1 MNWLDLLASVEHGLD
16 RNEPMYAR
24 ITAGIRKAI
33 LSGQLAD
40 NSRLPTNRELAALLK
55 IDRST
60 VSRAYLELSQSGFI
74 DSHVGRGTFVRPVA
88 QRSAVSRTSERTTR
102 ALSDPLSD
110 TAINWSDKFSESSRT
125 SLDLISRQPAGTN
138 QRDMI
143 SFAGGIPTEEF
154 YPNDQFQRIV
164 SQLLKSEH
172 AAEMFGYS
180 AADGSPYLR
189 AQVKSHLQGHG
200 IKCGDDELLIVSGSQ
215 QGIDLVTN
223 VLVDPGDLVLLE
235 DPSYFWAI
243 CNFRA
248 RQARCLPVSVD
259 DDGIRLDLLESYLSR
274 QKAKLLYVMP
284 SFQNPTGTTM
294 SLPRRMALIELA
306 KKYQV
311 PILEDNF
318 VGDLVYG
325 DNPLPPLRSLPGG
338 KDVVIHQGT
347 FSKALCPGLR
357 LGWLVAPPEVT
368 ARLLLAKRT
377 SDLSTNS
384 IAQIILA
391 KYLEEGLY
399 SKHLEHVRLCY
410 RSRRDAMLAA
420 LSRYLSD
427 DLSINFSDG
436 DGTKF
441 SAGGQ
446 FNDGVKSND
455 ASKFIDG
462 AKFNAAGKLDFDG
475 KLEVDGKLD
484 DAVDSAPKL
493 TWSNP
498 DGGLFIWAKLPK
510 GLSAREFLTFAE
522 MQGVSFSPGDMF
534 FLNGGH
540 SEYFRLCFIQ
550 TEESI
555 IEVGIQRLA
564 RAMRSYLQTV
574 ARSSLSEVSGG
585 ARVRNNVLI

>member
-1 MNWLDLLASVEHGLD
+1 MNWLDLLANVEHGLD

-24 ITAGIRKAI
+24 ITAGIRQAI
-33 LSGQLAD
+33 LSGQLPD
-40 NSRLPTNRELAALLK
+40 NCRLPTNRELSTLLK

-60 VSRAYLELSQSGFI
+60 VSRAYLELSQSGLI
-74 DSHVGRGTFVRPVA
+74 DSHVGRGTFVRPLA
-88 QRSAVSRTSERTTR
+88 QRGATSR
-102 ALSDPLSD
+102 ASDLANQSSSD
-110 TAINWSDKFSESSRT
+110 SVLNWSDKFSESSRT

-138 QRDMI
+138 QRDLI

-172 AAEMFGYS
+172 ATQMFGYS

-189 AQVKSHLQGHG
+189 AQVKNHLQSHG
-200 IKCGDDELLIVSGSQ
+200 IECGDDELLIVSGSQ

-223 VLVDPGDLVLLE
+223 VLVDPGDLVVLE

-248 RQARCLPVSVD
+248 RQARCLPVPMD

-284 SFQNPTGTTM
+284 SFQNPTGATM
-294 SLPRRMALIELA
+294 SLPRRIALIELA
-306 KKYQV
+306 QKYQV

-318 VGDLVYG
+318 VGDLVYS
-325 DNPLPPLRSLPGG
+325 DSALPPLRSLPGG

-399 SKHLEHVRLCY
+399 SKHLERVRLCY
-410 RSRRDAMLAA
+410 RSRRDAMLGA
-420 LSRYLSD
+420 LSRHLSGKMAD
-427 DLSINFSDG
+427 V
-436 DGTKF
+436 
-441 SAGGQ
+441 GG
-446 FNDGVKSND
+446 
-455 ASKFIDG
+455 A
-462 AKFNAAGKLDFDG
+462 
-475 KLEVDGKLD
+475 
-484 DAVDSAPKL
+484 KL
-493 TWSNP
+493 TWSSP
-498 DGGLFIWAKLPK
+498 EGGLFIWAKLAK

-555 IEVGIQRLA
+555 IEAGIERLGK
-564 RAMRSYLQTV
+564 AMRSYLQTV
-574 ARSSLSEVSGG
+574 ARSNLSEVSGG

>member
-1 MNWLDLLASVEHGLD
+1 MNWLDLLANVEHGLE

-40 NSRLPTNRELAALLK
+40 NSRLPTNRELANLLK

-74 DSHVGRGTFVRPVA
+74 DSHVGRGTFVRPLA
-88 QRSAVSRTSERTTR
+88 QRSAPRPTESNIE
-102 ALSDPLSD
+102 ALSDSAL
-110 TAINWSDKFSESSRT
+110 NWSDKFSESSRT

-138 QRDMI
+138 QHDMI

-189 AQVKSHLQGHG
+189 AQVKSHLQSHG
-200 IKCGDDELLIVSGSQ
+200 IECGDDELLIVSGSQ

-223 VLVDPGDLVLLE
+223 VLVDPGDLVVLE

-248 RQARCLPVSVD
+248 RQARCLPVSMD

-284 SFQNPTGTTM
+284 SFQNPTGATM
-294 SLPRRMALIELA
+294 SLPRRMALLELA

-318 VGDLVYG
+318 VGDLVYR
-325 DNPLPPLRSLPGG
+325 DTPLPPLRSLPGG

-410 RSRRDAMLAA
+410 RNRRDAMLTA
-420 LSRYLSD
+420 LSRHLSGR
-427 DLSINFSDG
+427 FSEFTDGDSTKFGDRTRFDSDVKSG
-436 DGTKF
+436 DGT
-441 SAGGQ
+441 
-446 FNDGVKSND
+446 
-455 ASKFIDG
+455 
-462 AKFNAAGKLDFDG
+462 
-475 KLEVDGKLD
+475 
-484 DAVDSAPKL
+484 KL

-555 IEVGIQRLA
+555 IEEGIQRLA

-574 ARSSLSEVSGG
+574 ARSSLSELSGG

>member
-1 MNWLDLLASVEHGLD
+1 MNWLDLLANVEHGLD

-33 LSGQLAD
+33 QSGQLAD
-40 NSRLPTNRELAALLK
+40 NSRLPTNRELATLLK

-74 DSHVGRGTFVRPVA
+74 DSHVGRGTFVRPLT
-88 QRSAVSRTSERTTR
+88 QRSAARTAARTSDVPTNSV
-102 ALSDPLSD
+102 L
-110 TAINWSDKFSESSRT
+110 NWSDKFSESSRT
-125 SLDLISRQPAGTN
+125 SLDLISRQPAGTS

-172 AAEMFGYS
+172 AAQMFGYS

-189 AQVKSHLQGHG
+189 TQVKNHLQSHG
-200 IKCGDDELLIVSGSQ
+200 IECGDEELLIVSGSQ

-223 VLVDPGDLVLLE
+223 VLVDPGDLVVLE

-248 RQARCLPVSVD
+248 RQARCLPVSMD
-259 DDGIRLDLLESYLSR
+259 DGGIRLDLLESYLTR

-284 SFQNPTGTTM
+284 SFQNPTGATM

-306 KKYQV
+306 TKYQV

-318 VGDLVYG
+318 VGDLVYS
-325 DNPLPPLRSLPGG
+325 DAPLPPLRSLPGG

-420 LSRYLSD
+420 LARCFSGDVSND
-427 DLSINFSDG
+427 FSDG
-436 DGTKF
+436 GDGKF
-441 SAGGQ
+441 A
-446 FNDGVKSND
+446 
-455 ASKFIDG
+455 DG
-462 AKFNAAGKLDFDG
+462 A
-475 KLEVDGKLD
+475 
-484 DAVDSAPKL
+484 KL

-498 DGGLFIWAKLPK
+498 DGGLFIWAKLPN

-522 MQGVSFSPGDMF
+522 MRGVSFSPGDMF

-550 TEESI
+550 TEESL
-555 IEVGIQRLA
+555 IEEGIQRLA

-574 ARSSLSEVSGG
+574 ARSNLSEVSGG

>member
-1 MNWLDLLASVEHGLD
+1 MNWLDLLANVEHGLD

-24 ITAGIRKAI
+24 ITTGIRKAI

-40 NSRLPTNRELAALLK
+40 NSRLPTNRELAGLLK

-74 DSHVGRGTFVRPVA
+74 DSHVGRGTFVRPLA
-88 QRSAVSRTSERTTR
+88 QRAAATRASERTTTEQQ
-102 ALSDPLSD
+102 STKQNTEPLSGS
-110 TAINWSDKFSESSRT
+110 ALNWSDKFSESSRT
-125 SLDLISRQPAGTN
+125 SLDLISRQPAGTS

-172 AAEMFGYS
+172 AAQMFGYS

-189 AQVKSHLQGHG
+189 AQVKRHLQSHG
-200 IKCGDDELLIVSGSQ
+200 IECGDDELLIVSGSQ

-223 VLVDPGDLVLLE
+223 VLVDPGDLVVLE

-248 RQARCLPVSVD
+248 RQARCLPVSMD
-259 DDGIRLDLLESYLSR
+259 DDGIRLDLLESYLAR

-284 SFQNPTGTTM
+284 SFQNPTGATM
-294 SLPRRMALIELA
+294 SLARRMALIELA

-318 VGDLVYG
+318 VGDLVYS
-325 DNPLPPLRSLPGG
+325 DTPLPPLRALPGG

-410 RSRRDAMLAA
+410 RSRRDAMLTA
-420 LSRYLSD
+420 LSRHLSGNVSSD
-427 DLSINFSDG
+427 FSDG
-436 DGTKF
+436 SVSRNFLNG
-441 SAGGQ
+441 
-446 FNDGVKSND
+446 
-455 ASKFIDG
+455 DG
-462 AKFNAAGKLDFDG
+462 AKFD
-475 KLEVDGKLD
+475 
-484 DAVDSAPKL
+484 DSAKFDDGAKFGESAKFDDGAKFGESAKFDDSAKL

-550 TEESI
+550 TEESL
-555 IEVGIQRLA
+555 IEEGIQRLA

-574 ARSSLSEVSGG
+574 ARSNLSEVSGG